1 MYIGLSP
8 KILGICIEHYSSSLM
23 SDYIQIDNNQ
33 NVDKNS
39 DLEV

>member
-1 MYIGLSP
+1 MYIGLGP

-23 SDYIQIDNNQ
+23 SDYIQIDKNQ
-33 NVDKNS
+33 NVDKDT

>member
-1 MYIGLSP
+1 MYIGLGP

-23 SDYIQIDNNQ
+23 SDYIQIDKSQ
-33 NVDKNS
+33 NVDKDS